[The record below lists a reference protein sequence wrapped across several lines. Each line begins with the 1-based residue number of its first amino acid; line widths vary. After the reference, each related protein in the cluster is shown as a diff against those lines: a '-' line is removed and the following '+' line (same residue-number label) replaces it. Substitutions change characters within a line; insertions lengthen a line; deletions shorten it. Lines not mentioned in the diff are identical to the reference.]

1 MQRVEFIYRLGG
13 QGVTSIWASIS
24 KLLER
29 MTSIDSL
36 FFYGVQ
42 VSLETIGGKLAG
54 RDSFNVSCGN
64 LTFHVVTVANYD
76 HVLFQVESQEDDI
89 DWSSWIDE
97 FIGLKGFVQAW
108 IVDVEYDYWQNAS
121 DPLEYKSTGKS
132 YEGLPMKS
140 NGLPPPLEQLE
151 IDTSKN
157 VGLRLICD
165 GYVASIGAKMWFSD
179 WFLSKINRK
188 IENIIEASGGTVE
201 LLDNGVYKLEML
213 ADVFESDNT
222 IDQQIKLRNA
232 LYN

>member
-1 MQRVEFIYRLGG
+1 MQRVEFIYRLGE
-13 QGVTSIWASIS
+13 QGATSIWGSIS

-36 FFYGVQ
+36 LFYENR
-42 VSLETIGGKLAG
+42 VSLSTIDKKLTD
-54 RDSFNVSCGN
+54 RDSFNISCGN

-76 HVLFQVESQEDDI
+76 HVLFQVESQKNDI

-121 DPLEYKSTGKS
+121 DPLEYKSRGKS
-132 YEGLPMKS
+132 YEGLPLKS

-151 IDTSKN
+151 IDTSNN

-188 IENIIEASGGTVE
+188 IDSVIEASGGTVE
-201 LLDNGVYKLEML
+201 LLDNGIYKLEML
-213 ADVFESDNT
+213 ADVFESDST